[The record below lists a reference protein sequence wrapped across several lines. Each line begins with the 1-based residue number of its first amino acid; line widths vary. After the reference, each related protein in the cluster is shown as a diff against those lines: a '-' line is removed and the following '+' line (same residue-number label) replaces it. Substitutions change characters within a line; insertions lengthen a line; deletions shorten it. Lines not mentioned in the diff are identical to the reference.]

1 MRQTCKFCKERD
13 LGQVVPGLAV
23 DLEKAI
29 ETGVVLDTGVVEE
42 YNNIDSPTNVVTRV
56 QDVFHA
62 MELKKAYLHAGKIAE
77 NSGHSGSTEHST
89 MSVSSAAAAAAATTE

>member
-1 MRQTCKFCKERD
+1 MRQTCKYCKERD

-29 ETGVVLDTGVVEE
+29 ETGVVLDTGVIEE

-56 QDVFHA
+56 QDIFHA
-62 MELKKAYLHAGKIAE
+62 MELKKAYLQAGKISQD
-77 NSGHSGSTEHST
+77 SGKSGSMEHST
-89 MSVSSAAAAAAATTE
+89 SVVSSAPTGATATTE

>member
-29 ETGVVLDTGVVEE
+29 ETGVVLDTGVLEE
-42 YNNIDSPTNVVTRV
+42 FNNIDSPTNVVTRV

-62 MELKKAYLHAGKIAE
+62 MELKKAYLQAGKITPD
-77 NSGHSGSTEHST
+77 SGTSGSMEHSSS
-89 MSVSSAAAAAAATTE
+89 SVSSAAAAASATTE

>member
-1 MRQTCKFCKERD
+1 MRQSCKFCKERD

-62 MELKKAYLHAGKIAE
+62 MELKKAYLQAGKISPD
-77 NSGHSGSTEHST
+77 SGKSGSMEHSAT
-89 MSVSSAAAAAAATTE
+89 TVSSGAPASTATTE

>member
-1 MRQTCKFCKERD
+1 MKQTCKFCKERD

-29 ETGVVLDTGVVEE
+29 ETGVVLDTGVLEE
-42 YNNIDSPTNVVTRV
+42 FNNIDSPTSVVTRV

-62 MELKKAYLHAGKIAE
+62 MELKKAYLQAGKIAPD
-77 NSGHSGSTEHST
+77 SGKSGSMEHVT
-89 MSVSSAAAAAAATTE
+89 TSVSSAAPPAPAATE